1 MENLWPFGNF
11 STEFHSGW
19 TCLHSHQQFSR
30 IIVCNPKGK
39 GTCFLNDCH
48 SPLVL
53 VVLIASPAVP
63 PGLSPNYCFFIFYSF
78 SFFYSP
84 GSALCQRQT
93 YVSIFL
99 LRKLLE
105 PKFSFIQQP
114 VLTSFSGENN
124 SHASVDVSIH
134 LNCSQPEI
142 PPGHTWHALV
152 KVCKHKAHSDLP
164 PWCFQAS
171 EDRKSLLPFML
182 RSWASYLVRIFAFRF
197 ILLISGDHL

>member
-1 MENLWPFGNF
+1 MAGPAYILTSSLAGLLSVTP
-11 STEFHSGW
+11 TA
-19 TCLHSHQQFSR
+19 
-30 IIVCNPKGK
+30 VAPV
-39 GTCFLNDCH
+39 FLMTVIL
-48 SPLVL
+48 PWVL
-53 VVLIASPAVP
+53 VVLITFPALP
-63 PGLSPNYCFFIFYSF
+63 PGLSPNYCFFIFYGF
-78 SFFYSP
+78 SFFYSS

-134 LNCSQPEI
+134 LNCSQPKI

-152 KVCKHKAHSDLP
+152 KVCKQQSSFWPSNLVFSGLQGLEIPSSFNVEIMSFLLGKDFCLSVHLAYLWWSSLTY
-164 PWCFQAS
+164 S
-171 EDRKSLLPFML
+171 EQSLL
-182 RSWASYLVRIFAFRF
+182 ASP
-197 ILLISGDHL
+197 